1 MEPEEPTSEPGRRT
15 APGGTSGVSRRR
27 QVTVLFVLA
36 AIALAVY
43 LIGPAGYRAIM
54 SKPASTNV
62 ADRSDASAPERSA
75 QSIKLSEKQIAA
87 IKVAPVGYRD
97 FQIKK
102 TAVGSIDFNRDRSV
116 QVFPPFLGKIIVVFA
131 DEGEM
136 ATAGAPL
143 FTINSPDLNQA
154 ESTLIQAAGVLQ
166 LTTRVLTRAQKL
178 VKAGGGGEGS

>member
-1 MEPEEPTSEPGRRT
+1 MEPDEPTSEPGGRT

-54 SKPASTNV
+54 SKRGSTNV
-62 ADRSDASAPERSA
+62 ADRSDASAPELSA

-97 FQIKK
+97 FQIEK
-102 TAVGSIDFNRDRSV
+102 TATGSIDFNQDMSV
-116 QVFPPFLGKIIVVFA
+116 QVFTPYQ
-131 DEGEM
+131 GE
-136 ATAGAPL
+136 
-143 FTINSPDLNQA
+143 S
-154 ESTLIQAAGVLQ
+154 
-166 LTTRVLTRAQKL
+166 
-178 VKAGGGGEGS
+178 GG